1 MHASLC
7 RNNLNCSQSRMFGGR
22 GETSH
27 TAYFEPVELDTLGE
41 QSALIRTMP
50 LMGWLD
56 YCATHI
62 IFLGMHTKMH
72 TFIVLDLQ
80 QWTGQVN
87 LKLSSYLATCRNSAI
102 LGGQKSCHAMSEAV
116 TSLPRPF
123 VEELVPYCPK
133 RFNFIDHILRLLH
146 GPPGPDAQLPVGSR
160 FGEPSQTL
168 QHLHRYFPNQRPRLK
183 SPLIQDAEFTMMYH
197 DFVREI
203 VRSALDLHYCLGA
216 FVIPVY
222 L

>member
-1 MHASLC
+1 M
-7 RNNLNCSQSRMFGGR
+7 
-22 GETSH
+22 
-27 TAYFEPVELDTLGE
+27 
-41 QSALIRTMP
+41 
-50 LMGWLD
+50 
-56 YCATHI
+56 
-62 IFLGMHTKMH
+62 
-72 TFIVLDLQ
+72 
-80 QWTGQVN
+80 N

-168 QHLHRYFPNQRPRLK
+168 QHLHRCFPNQRPRLK

-203 VRSALDLHYCLGA
+203 VRSALDLHYCVSA

>member
-1 MHASLC
+1 
-7 RNNLNCSQSRMFGGR
+7 
-22 GETSH
+22 
-27 TAYFEPVELDTLGE
+27 
-41 QSALIRTMP
+41 
-50 LMGWLD
+50 
-56 YCATHI
+56 
-62 IFLGMHTKMH
+62 
-72 TFIVLDLQ
+72 
-80 QWTGQVN
+80 
-87 LKLSSYLATCRNSAI
+87 
-102 LGGQKSCHAMSEAV
+102 MSEAV

-168 QHLHRYFPNQRPRLK
+168 QHLHRCFPNQRPRLK

-203 VRSALDLHYCLGA
+203 VRSALDLHYCVSA